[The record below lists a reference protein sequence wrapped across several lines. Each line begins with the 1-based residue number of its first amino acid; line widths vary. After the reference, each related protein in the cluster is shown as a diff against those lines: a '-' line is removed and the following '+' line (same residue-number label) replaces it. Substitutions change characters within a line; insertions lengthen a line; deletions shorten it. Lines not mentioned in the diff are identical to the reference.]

1 MSFLYFLEGLRHP
14 IADAFF
20 SVITYLG
27 DEICFMA
34 LALLMFWC
42 ISKRRGYFV
51 FAVGIFGIA
60 VNQFLKLLFR
70 IPRPWVM
77 DPNFT
82 IVESARSAAAGY
94 SFPSGHTQNIVG
106 TMGAIGITS
115 RYRWVRVVCIIL
127 VILVPFS
134 RMYLGVHTP
143 LDVGVSF
150 LVAAALVVGLYF
162 LFRDEVSFR
171 STVPYVLAL
180 LVLVTGLY
188 VAFVLLYRFPA
199 DVDQENLTAGLKN
212 AYTMIGCAAGLVISY
227 IYDRKV
233 LNFDTRAPFL
243 GQVLKLILGMAII
256 VGLRMVLKQPLLALF
271 HGSLVSNAVRYFVM
285 VIFAGC
291 IWPHTFP
298 LFAKVGAR
306 KEEKFIEKT

>member
-20 SVITYLG
+20 SAITYLG

-42 ISKRRGYFV
+42 VSKRRGYFV
-51 FAVGIFGIA
+51 FAVGIFGISA
-60 VNQFLKLLFR
+60 NQFLKLMFR
-70 IPRPWVM
+70 IPRPWVV

-106 TMGAIGITS
+106 TLGAIGVTS
-115 RYRWVRVVCIIL
+115 RRSWVRAICIVL

-150 LVAAALVVGLYF
+150 LIAAALVAGLYF

-171 STVPYVLAL
+171 STIPYVLAA
-180 LVLVTGLY
+180 LVAAVALY

-199 DVDQENLTAGLKN
+199 DVDRDNLASGLKN
-212 AYTMIGCAAGLVISY
+212 AYTMAGCAVGLVVSY

-233 LNFDTRAPFL
+233 LNFDTNAPFL
-243 GQVLKLILGMAII
+243 GQALKLILGLAIL
-256 VGLRMVLKQPLLALF
+256 VGLRMVLKQPLLDLF
-271 HGSLVSNAVRYFVM
+271 HGSLASNAVRYFLM

-306 KEEKFIEKT
+306 KEKKFIEKS